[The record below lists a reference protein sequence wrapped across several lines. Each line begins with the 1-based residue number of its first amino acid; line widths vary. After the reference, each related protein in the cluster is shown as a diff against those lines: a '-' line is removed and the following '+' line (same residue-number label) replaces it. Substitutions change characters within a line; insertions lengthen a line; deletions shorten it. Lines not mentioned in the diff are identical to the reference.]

1 MPRPLR
7 DVPPRELLAALPA
20 ALDGTGPA
28 VRVGGDGPPTSVPDQ
43 VALVV
48 RTSGSTGS
56 PRHVGLTAQAL
67 TASATATARRLHGPG
82 RWLLALPT
90 DHVAGVQVLIRSV
103 LAGTR
108 PVTMAAGPFRAPDF
122 AVAARSLAG
131 PGPRYTS
138 LVPTQLLRL
147 LDDADAT
154 DALCGFDAVLVGG
167 AALTPALQDRALE
180 AGIRLVTTYG
190 ATETCGGAVY
200 DGHPL
205 PGVRVSVGSDQRV
218 RITGPVLAH
227 GYLDRPDLDAETFVE
242 SDGERW
248 FVTSDLGRLD
258 PEGRLHVLGRADDVL
273 VTGGV
278 NVAPAAVEAVVAT
291 RPGVQEVCVVGIGDE
306 RWGQAVTAVIVPRPD
321 GTPDLADLRAAT
333 AAALGAAA
341 APRHLVLVDALP
353 LRGPGKPDRQA
364 TARLAQQILDRQ
376 EVARGR
382 RA

>member
-1 MPRPLR
+1 
-7 DVPPRELLAALPA
+7 
-20 ALDGTGPA
+20 
-28 VRVGGDGPPTSVPDQ
+28 
-43 VALVV
+43 
-48 RTSGSTGS
+48 
-56 PRHVGLTAQAL
+56 
-67 TASATATARRLHGPG
+67 
-82 RWLLALPT
+82 
-90 DHVAGVQVLIRSV
+90 
-103 LAGTR
+103 
-108 PVTMAAGPFRAPDF
+108 
-122 AVAARSLAG
+122 
-131 PGPRYTS
+131 
-138 LVPTQLLRL
+138 
-147 LDDADAT
+147 
-154 DALCGFDAVLVGG
+154 LVGG
-167 AALTPALQDRALE
+167 AALTPALQARALE

-205 PGVRVSVGSDQRV
+205 PGVRVSVGPDQRV

-278 NVAPAAVEAVVAT
+278 KVAPAAVEAVVAT

-333 AAALGAAA
+333 TAALGAAA

-364 TARLAQQILDRQ
+364 TTRLAQQILDRQ